1 MMVIKHSHK
10 ENDLETFKV
19 LLKTQMFN
27 SPSQIF
33 NSLLNTTRINESN
46 FSEKSFKLY
55 QTKRKINKS
64 IPANKCMSNKSI
76 IETLKGAFMV
86 NFKHI
91 SQLVLVFL
99 LLTLNR

>member
-46 FSEKSFKLY
+46 FSEKFFKLY
-55 QTKRKINKS
+55 QTKRKISS
-64 IPANKCMSNKSI
+64 ISPSQQTNACQ
-76 IETLKGAFMV
+76 
-86 NFKHI
+86 I
-91 SQLVLVFL
+91 SQ
-99 LLTLNR
+99 